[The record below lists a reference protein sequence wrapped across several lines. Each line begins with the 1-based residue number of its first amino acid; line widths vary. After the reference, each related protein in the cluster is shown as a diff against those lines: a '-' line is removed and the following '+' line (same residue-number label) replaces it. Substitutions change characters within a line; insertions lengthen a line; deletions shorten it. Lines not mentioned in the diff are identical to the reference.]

1 MSANNRPH
9 IVVRELYT
17 PPELRTYN
25 AGGGGA
31 YKRTQVTRH
40 ANKIFREAEILK
52 QVITSASENLGV
64 RKVHFR
70 VELPDQI
77 NAWTTQGAKV
87 EENIH
92 AQIVGSPLPN
102 VAHVSTSPQ
111 SFDLLFEQLGRYK
124 TTDEHVGKSKF
135 AALESISKIPFDE
148 KVSHRLLGL
157 MDGTEQLEVLFALFP
172 DLLRE
177 DKAAYIEAITA
188 LMREGNGQLLSS
200 TESDVGLLLK
210 VKATPRLIR
219 SAAEEF
225 LGVYSVDPLNEVIV
239 WQAVQGPLIEDAVQ
253 VLPNTSEAKACIFD
267 SGVVSGSRFLDSSI
281 IGREDP
287 LGPPSSLDHG
297 TFVSSRIIF
306 GDQITEQAAGGQLAP
321 DVKVLS
327 VNLFTRDQS
336 GRAKNP
342 TEDEIVTVIRDTVE
356 RWHRQIKVFN
366 LSVNIVTTSPNGTYI
381 PVADDNVGILAAEL
395 DYLSRR
401 FGVLFV
407 VSAGNLTAQ
416 NRSTA
421 YPNYFAN
428 ADCRLLPPGEAMIAL
443 TVGSIAGKSIAGSM
457 VAQNEPSPF
466 TRRGPGFQDYRKPD
480 LVANGGNLAA
490 TGAIFNDVAATGISP
505 DGGCFSYGTGTSYA
519 APIVS
524 RLGAHI
530 FASIPDCSAEL
541 VRAILVHYA
550 DHTDTGILSEDAL
563 VDLLGNGMP
572 RPEKLLVSDR
582 WHQTFLYQGT
592 INFREIQRVPFHV
605 PNSLINRTI
614 RDKVQVSYTVAFSP
628 ETARTLKSGYC
639 KSHVSAKIMRIDSQS
654 GQLKDVQAEDNL
666 IRVNEK
672 YGSLVRG
679 TKRFSRNL
687 NPGDWC
693 LRLEHS
699 SRWTLREQHLPF
711 AAVITVSDPHRDTTV
726 DIHAAVRAAAPNRYQ
741 TVLQNNLRVRI

>member
-9 IVVRELYT
+9 IVVRELYN
-17 PPELRTYN
+17 PPEIRTFSG
-25 AGGGGA
+25 GGGGA
-31 YKRTQVTRH
+31 YQRTQVARH
-40 ANKIFREAEILK
+40 ANKIYREAEILK
-52 QVITSASENLGV
+52 QAITSATENLGL
-64 RKVHFR
+64 RKVHYR
-70 VELPDQI
+70 VELPNEI
-77 NAWTTQGAKV
+77 NAWTTQGTKV

-92 AQIVGSPLPN
+92 AQIVGSPAPN

-111 SFDLLFEQLGRYK
+111 SFDLLLEQLGRYK

-135 AALESISKIPFDE
+135 AALESITKIPFKE
-148 KVSHRLLGL
+148 KVSQRLVSR
-157 MDGTEQLEVLFALFP
+157 MDEVGNLEVLLALFP

-177 DKAAYIEAITA
+177 DKVAYVEAITA
-188 LMREGNGQLLSS
+188 LMRQQNGQLLST
-200 TESDVGLLLK
+200 TETDVGLLLK
-210 VKATPRLIR
+210 VRATPTLIK

-225 LGVYSVDPLNEVIV
+225 LGVYSVEPLNEVIT
-239 WQAVQGPLIEDAVQ
+239 WSAVQGPLIEDAVQ
-253 VLPNTSEAKACIFD
+253 VMPNTSEAKACIFD
-267 SGVVSGSRFLDSSI
+267 SGIVQGSRFLDNSVI
-281 IGREDP
+281 ARENP
-287 LGPPSSLDHG
+287 LGDPSDVSHG
-297 TFVSSRIIF
+297 TFVGSRIIF
-306 GDQITEQAAGGQLAP
+306 GDQITEQAAAGQLSP

-327 VNLFTRDQS
+327 VNLFTQDEN
-336 GRAKNP
+336 GRARNT
-342 TEDEIVTVIRDTVE
+342 TEEEIVTVVRDTVE

-366 LSVNIVTTSPNGTYI
+366 LSVNIVTKDSGGLYI

-395 DYLSRR
+395 DYLSRK

-407 VSAGNLTAQ
+407 VSAGNLTQQ
-416 NRSTA
+416 NRTGA
-421 YPNYFAN
+421 YPGYFAN

-443 TVGSIAGKSIAGSM
+443 TVGSIAGRSINGSM
-457 VAQNEPSPF
+457 AATSEPSPF

-480 LVANGGNLAA
+480 LVANGGNLAR
-490 TGAIFNDVAATGISP
+490 TGAVVNNIATTGISP
-505 DGGCFSYGTGTSYA
+505 DGGCFSYGNGTSYS
-519 APIVS
+519 APLIT

-530 FASIPDCSAEL
+530 FANIPNCSADL

-550 DHTDTGILSEDAL
+550 DHANTGILNEDAL
-563 VDLLGNGMP
+563 VELLGNGIP
-572 RPEKLLVSDR
+572 RPERLLVSDR

-592 INFREIQRVPFHV
+592 INFREIQRIPFYV
-605 PNSLINRTI
+605 PNSLVNRTMK
-614 RDKVQVSYTVAFSP
+614 DKVQVSYTVAFSP

-654 GQLKDVQAEDNL
+654 GELKDVQAEDNL

-699 SRWTLREQHLPF
+699 SRWSLSEQQLPF
-711 AAVITVSDPHRDTTV
+711 AAVITVSDPHRDTAV
-726 DIHAAVRAAAPNRYQ
+726 DIHASVRAEAPNKYQ